1 MESSVSRIMDTINH
15 SNIDNMIYFY
25 SFLLEKI
32 VDMKHKIDR
41 DLELFIEQ
49 GDIIK
54 NCKVHVIPTP
64 SIQDSDSET
73 DSDDE
78 LIEE

>member
-1 MESSVSRIMDTINH
+1 MDITISRIMDTINH

-64 SIQDSDSET
+64 SISSDSDT

>member
-1 MESSVSRIMDTINH
+1 MENAVNNIMESINH

-32 VDMKHKIDR
+32 VDMKRKIDR
-41 DLELFIEQ
+41 DIDLFNEH

-54 NCKVHVIPTP
+54 NCKVHVVPTP
-64 SIQDSDSET
+64 SLQDSET
-73 DSDDE
+73 DSDEE
-78 LIEE
+78 LIE

>member
-1 MESSVSRIMDTINH
+1 MENAVDNIMDSINH

-32 VDMKHKIDR
+32 VDRKRKIDR

-49 GDIIK
+49 GEFIQNYKSEIE
-54 NCKVHVIPTP
+54 P
-64 SIQDSDSET
+64 SLRNSDSDS
-73 DSDDE
+73 DPDLVKAS
-78 LIEE
+78 